1 VSASPRPVSEAVRS
15 AAPAAAAPV
24 AASTPPALPMSPES
38 GFVHDRVGIV
48 VRSEGDGLVPVELLV
63 GLALRRNPRRAHLL
77 VSTVLAK
84 HVPTVPGLAVVAGE
98 LLGSAADLALAEGD
112 AGARGAEL
120 RRLAGEFTRLLAE
133 REAEGE
139 ARARLRR
146 DLTALRRELAALRT
160 GHPGVATLGYAE
172 TATGLGRLV
181 ADALGSWYL
190 HSTRHDP
197 AGAVA
202 FGAFEEAHSHAT
214 SHRLL
219 PTDPSRLRAGGTVV
233 LVDDE
238 LSTGATV
245 VDTVRDL
252 HARVPQERFVVA
264 ALVDLRGDDDR
275 AALDAVAR
283 ELGTRVDVVALGQGR
298 VELPADVLTVGADV
312 AAGLG
317 EAVPTLHRASAA
329 DAVALL
335 DLRDVV
341 APVRSERFG
350 VDAPAATAGVD
361 VAGVVAAV
369 LEALP
374 ADLRAGARGD
384 DPVVVLGTEEFLSV
398 PLAVAHELDG
408 HLPTRA
414 SSTTRSPI
422 AVLDRPD
429 YAVASGVTFRSHDV
443 TLDGPGPRH
452 AYNLSRAGARPRVV
466 VLMPEPGTDPAEL
479 VGAGSV
485 TEALR
490 EVAEH
495 VLVILLAA
503 TEDAPAP
510 ALAPAPARPADSLTE
525 RSSVQP
531 SPASTAPA
539 APTGASRPADEL
551 PERPERPGP
560 PEPLVGPAFGSYDA
574 DDVSWL
580 LTDLGDA
587 QLEAP
592 AHEREATLQGGTANY
607 AESLPIEYQPTPEY
621 QALYEEALARSADRV
636 ATAVGVVTDLV
647 LAARDQAPVL
657 VSLAR
662 AGTPVGVLMRR
673 WAARVRGVDAPHL
686 TMSIVRGVGLDP
698 VALRWL
704 VAHHDPARVV
714 FVDGWTGKGAITREL
729 TEALARFEET
739 DGVRFGDDL
748 AVLADPGRCAS
759 TWGTRDDFLIPSA
772 CLNSTVSGLVSRTVY
787 NRRLIGDHDFHGG
800 KFYSELADADVSR
813 AFVDTVSARF
823 DAVVDEV
830 DRRVAA
836 AATEPDRAAGPTW
849 AGWEAVERISD
860 EQGVHDVNLVKPG
873 VGETTRV
880 LLRRVPWKVLVRADA
895 LDEVRHVLLLAEQ
908 RGVPV
913 EVVDELPYSC
923 VGLIHPVHTAGATG
937 ADGRAVRAEP
947 APTAPTAPT
956 DGGAR

>member
-1 VSASPRPVSEAVRS
+1 MSASPGPVSEAVRS

-98 LLGSAADLALAEGD
+98 LLGTAADLALAEGD

-139 ARARLRR
+139 ARARLRG

-219 PTDPSRLRAGGTVV
+219 PTDPSRLRVGGTVV

-317 EAVPTLHRASAA
+317 EAVPALLRAAAA

-350 VDAPAATAGVD
+350 VDAPAATAAVD

-374 ADLRAGARGD
+374 TDLRAGARGG

-466 VLMPEPGTDPAEL
+466 VLMPEPGTDPDEL

-490 EVAEH
+490 EVADH
-495 VLVILLAA
+495 VLVVLLAA
-503 TEDAPAP
+503 ADEAP
-510 ALAPAPARPADSLTE
+510 APAPARPADSLTE
-525 RSSVQP
+525 RSDVQP

-551 PERPERPGP
+551 PERPERPDL

-800 KFYSELADADVSR
+800 KFYSELAEADVSR

-880 LLRRVPWKVLVRADA
+880 LLRRIPWKVLVRADA

-947 APTAPTAPT
+947 APTSST

>member
-1 VSASPRPVSEAVRS
+1 MSGPVGP
-15 AAPAAAAPV
+15 APGAPTTTSGAAA
-24 AASTPPALPMSPES
+24 LPSLES
-38 GFVHDRVGIV
+38 GFVHDRVGIA
-48 VRSEGDGLVPVELLV
+48 VRSAGDGLVPVEQLV

-84 HVPTVPGLAVVAGE
+84 HVPTVPGLAVAAGE
-98 LLGSAADLALAEGD
+98 LLGTAADLALGEGD
-112 AGARGAEL
+112 RGDRGAEL
-120 RRLAGEFTRLLAE
+120 RRLAAEFTRLLDE
-133 REAEGE
+133 RGAVGE
-139 ARARLRR
+139 ARVRLRD
-146 DLTALRRELAALRT
+146 DLADLRGALARLRT
-160 GHPGVATLGYAE
+160 GHPEVATLGYAE

-202 FGAFEEAHSHAT
+202 SGAFEEAHSHAT

-252 HARVPQERFVVA
+252 HARVPQRRFVVA
-264 ALVDLRGDDDR
+264 ALVDLRSDDDR
-275 AALDAVAR
+275 ARLDAVAR
-283 ELGTRVDVVALGQGR
+283 ELGTRIDVVSLGEGR
-298 VELPADVLTVGADV
+298 VDLPDDVLAVGAGI
-312 AAGLG
+312 AATLG
-317 EAVPTLHRASAA
+317 PARPDLHRASAPG
-329 DAVALL
+329 AVAVL
-335 DLRDVV
+335 DLRDDLP
-341 APVRSERFG
+341 PVRSERFG
-350 VDAPAATAGVD
+350 VDAPAATAAVD
-361 VAGVVAAV
+361 ASAIAAAV
-369 LEALP
+369 HAALP
-374 ADLRAGARGD
+374 GDVRDGAAGD

-398 PLAVAHELDG
+398 PLSVALALDA
-408 HLPTRA
+408 LVPTR
-414 SSTTRSPI
+414 STSTTRSPI

-429 YAVASGVTFRSHDV
+429 YAVASGVTFRSHDATV
-443 TLDGPGPRH
+443 DGPGPRH

-466 VLMPEPGTDPAEL
+466 VLMPEPGTDPAAL
-479 VGAGSV
+479 VGEGSV

-490 EVAEH
+490 EVADH
-495 VLVILLAA
+495 VLVVLLAA
-503 TEDAPAP
+503 ADVSFTLAAEAPPRVEAGPAHAAATRAADTRAADTRAAATRAAATPDA
-510 ALAPAPARPADSLTE
+510 ARSTE
-525 RSSVQP
+525 RP
-531 SPASTAPA
+531 TMPPATPA
-539 APTGASRPADEL
+539 VPL
-551 PERPERPGP
+551 PD
-560 PEPLVGPAFGSYDA
+560 PLVGPAFGSYDA

-587 QLEAP
+587 PLEAP
-592 AHEREATLQGGTANY
+592 AHEREATLQSGTANY
-607 AESLPIEYQPTPEY
+607 AESLPVEYQPTPEY

-647 LAARDQAPVL
+647 LAARDGAPVL

-673 WAARVRGVDAPHL
+673 FAARVRGVDVPHL

-704 VAHHDPARVV
+704 AAHHDPARVV

-748 AVLADPGRCAS
+748 AVLADPGRCAT

-787 NRRLIGDHDFHGG
+787 NRRLIGPADFHGG
-800 KFYSELADADVSR
+800 KFYAELADVDVSR
-813 AFVDTVSARF
+813 AFVDTVYERF
-823 DAVVDEV
+823 DAVAPEV
-830 DRRVAA
+830 DRLVAA
-836 AATEPDRAAGPTW
+836 AAGEPERAAGPTW
-849 AGWEAVERISD
+849 AGLQAVERISE
-860 EQGVHDVNLVKPG
+860 EQGIHDVNLVKPG

-880 LLRRVPWKVLVRADA
+880 LLRRIPWKVLVRADA

-937 ADGRAVRAEP
+937 ADGRAVRAG
-947 APTAPTAPT
+947 ATA
-956 DGGAR
+956 

>member
-1 VSASPRPVSEAVRS
+1 MSGPVGP
-15 AAPAAAAPV
+15 APGAPTTTSGAAA
-24 AASTPPALPMSPES
+24 LPSLES
-38 GFVHDRVGIV
+38 GFVHDRVGIA
-48 VRSEGDGLVPVELLV
+48 VRSAGDGLVPVEQLV

-84 HVPTVPGLAVVAGE
+84 HVPTVPGLAVAAGE
-98 LLGSAADLALAEGD
+98 LLGTAADLALGEGD
-112 AGARGAEL
+112 RGDRRAEL
-120 RRLAGEFTRLLAE
+120 RRLAAEFTRLLDE
-133 REAEGE
+133 RGAVGE
-139 ARARLRR
+139 ARVRLRD
-146 DLTALRRELAALRT
+146 DLADLRGALARLRT
-160 GHPGVATLGYAE
+160 GHPEVATLGYAE

-202 FGAFEEAHSHAT
+202 SGAFEEAHSHAT

-252 HARVPQERFVVA
+252 HARVPQRRFVVS
-264 ALVDLRGDDDR
+264 ALVDLRSDDDR
-275 AALDAVAR
+275 ARLDAVAR
-283 ELGTRVDVVALGQGR
+283 ELGTRIDVVSLGEGR
-298 VELPADVLTVGADV
+298 VDLPDDVLAVGAEI
-312 AAGLG
+312 AATLG
-317 EAVPTLHRASAA
+317 PARPDLHRASAPG
-329 DAVALL
+329 AVAVL
-335 DLRDVV
+335 DLRDDLP
-341 APVRSERFG
+341 PVRSERFG
-350 VDAPAATAGVD
+350 VDAPAATAAVD
-361 VAGVVAAV
+361 ASAIAAAV
-369 LEALP
+369 HAALP
-374 ADLRAGARGD
+374 RDVRDGAAGD

-398 PLAVAHELDG
+398 PLSVALALDA
-408 HLPTRA
+408 LVPTR
-414 SSTTRSPI
+414 STSTTRSPI

-429 YAVASGVTFRSHDV
+429 YAVASGVTFRSHDATV
-443 TLDGPGPRH
+443 DGPGPRH

-466 VLMPEPGTDPAEL
+466 VLMPEPGTDPAAL
-479 VGAGSV
+479 VGEGSV

-490 EVAEH
+490 EVADH
-495 VLVILLAA
+495 VLVVLLAA
-503 TEDAPAP
+503 ADVSFTLAAEAPPRVEAGPTPAAATRAAATRAAATRAAAPPDA
-510 ALAPAPARPADSLTE
+510 ARSTE
-525 RSSVQP
+525 RP
-531 SPASTAPA
+531 TMPPATPA
-539 APTGASRPADEL
+539 VPL
-551 PERPERPGP
+551 PD
-560 PEPLVGPAFGSYDA
+560 PLVGPAFGSYDA

-587 QLEAP
+587 PLEAP
-592 AHEREATLQGGTANY
+592 AHEREATLQSGTANY
-607 AESLPIEYQPTPEY
+607 AESLPVEYQPTPEY

-647 LAARDQAPVL
+647 LAARDGAPVL

-673 WAARVRGVDAPHL
+673 FAARVRGVDVPHL

-704 VAHHDPARVV
+704 AAHHDPARVV

-748 AVLADPGRCAS
+748 AVLADPGRCAT

-787 NRRLIGDHDFHGG
+787 NRRLIGSADFHGG
-800 KFYSELADADVSR
+800 KFYADLADVDVSR
-813 AFVDTVSARF
+813 AFVDTVSERF
-823 DAVVDEV
+823 DAVAPEV
-830 DRRVAA
+830 DRLVAA
-836 AATEPDRAAGPTW
+836 AAGEPERAAGPTW
-849 AGWEAVERISD
+849 AGLQAVERISE
-860 EQGVHDVNLVKPG
+860 EQGIHDVNLVKPG

-880 LLRRVPWKVLVRADA
+880 LLRRIPWKVLVRADA
-895 LDEVRHVLLLAEQ
+895 VDEVRHVLLLAEQ

-937 ADGRAVRAEP
+937 ADGRAVRA
-947 APTAPTAPT
+947 
-956 DGGAR
+956 GAIA

>member
-1 VSASPRPVSEAVRS
+1 
-15 AAPAAAAPV
+15 
-24 AASTPPALPMSPES
+24 
-38 GFVHDRVGIV
+38 
-48 VRSEGDGLVPVELLV
+48 
-63 GLALRRNPRRAHLL
+63 
-77 VSTVLAK
+77 
-84 HVPTVPGLAVVAGE
+84 
-98 LLGSAADLALAEGD
+98 
-112 AGARGAEL
+112 
-120 RRLAGEFTRLLAE
+120 
-133 REAEGE
+133 
-139 ARARLRR
+139 
-146 DLTALRRELAALRT
+146 
-160 GHPGVATLGYAE
+160 
-172 TATGLGRLV
+172 
-181 ADALGSWYL
+181 
-190 HSTRHDP
+190 
-197 AGAVA
+197 
-202 FGAFEEAHSHAT
+202 
-214 SHRLL
+214 
-219 PTDPSRLRAGGTVV
+219 
-233 LVDDE
+233 
-238 LSTGATV
+238 
-245 VDTVRDL
+245 
-252 HARVPQERFVVA
+252 
-264 ALVDLRGDDDR
+264 
-275 AALDAVAR
+275 
-283 ELGTRVDVVALGQGR
+283 
-298 VELPADVLTVGADV
+298 
-312 AAGLG
+312 
-317 EAVPTLHRASAA
+317 
-329 DAVALL
+329 
-335 DLRDVV
+335 
-341 APVRSERFG
+341 
-350 VDAPAATAGVD
+350 
-361 VAGVVAAV
+361 
-369 LEALP
+369 
-374 ADLRAGARGD
+374 
-384 DPVVVLGTEEFLSV
+384 
-398 PLAVAHELDG
+398 
-408 HLPTRA
+408 
-414 SSTTRSPI
+414 
-422 AVLDRPD
+422 
-429 YAVASGVTFRSHDV
+429 
-443 TLDGPGPRH
+443 
-452 AYNLSRAGARPRVV
+452 
-466 VLMPEPGTDPAEL
+466 MPEPGTDPAEL

-485 TEALR
+485 TEALC

-495 VLVILLAA
+495 VLVVLLAA
-503 TEDAPAP
+503 ADDAPAP
-510 ALAPAPARPADSLTE
+510 APAPAPARPADRLTE
-525 RSSVQP
+525 RSAVQP

-551 PERPERPGP
+551 PELAERPGL

-849 AGWEAVERISD
+849 AGWEAVERISA

-880 LLRRVPWKVLVRADA
+880 LLRRIPWKVLVRADA

-947 APTAPTAPT
+947 APTAPT

>member
-1 VSASPRPVSEAVRS
+1 MSASPGPVSEAVRS
-15 AAPAAAAPV
+15 AAPAAA
-24 AASTPPALPMSPES
+24 STTPAVPMSPES

-98 LLGSAADLALAEGD
+98 LLGTAADLALAEGD

-120 RRLAGEFTRLLAE
+120 RRLADEFARLLAE

-139 ARARLRR
+139 ARARLRG
-146 DLTALRRELAALRT
+146 DLAALRGELAALRT

-317 EAVPTLHRASAA
+317 EAVPTLRRASAA

-350 VDAPAATAGVD
+350 VDAPAATADVD
-361 VAGVVAAV
+361 VRGVVAAV
-369 LEALP
+369 LDALP
-374 ADLRAGARGD
+374 ADLREGVCGD

-408 HLPTRA
+408 HVPTRA

-452 AYNLSRAGARPRVV
+452 AYNLSRAGARPRLV

-495 VLVILLAA
+495 VLVVLLAA
-503 TEDAPAP
+503 ADDAPAP

-525 RSSVQP
+525 RSAVQP

-539 APTGASRPADEL
+539 APTGASRPADAL
-551 PERPERPGP
+551 PERLERPDL

-729 TEALARFEET
+729 TEALARFKET

-836 AATEPDRAAGPTW
+836 AATELDRAAGPTW

-880 LLRRVPWKVLVRADA
+880 LLRRIPWKVLVRADA

-947 APTAPTAPT
+947 APTSST

>member
-1 VSASPRPVSEAVRS
+1 MSASAGPVSEAVRS
-15 AAPAAAAPV
+15 AAPAAAAP
-24 AASTPPALPMSPES
+24 AAPSTPPALPMSPES

-98 LLGSAADLALAEGD
+98 LLGTAADLALAEGD

-120 RRLAGEFTRLLAE
+120 RRLADEFARLLAE

-139 ARARLRR
+139 ARARLRG
-146 DLTALRRELAALRT
+146 DLAALRRELAALRT

-219 PTDPSRLRAGGTVV
+219 PTDPSRLRVGGTVV

-317 EAVPTLHRASAA
+317 EAVPTLRRASAA

-350 VDAPAATAGVD
+350 VDAPAATADVD
-361 VAGVVAAV
+361 VRGVVAAV
-369 LEALP
+369 LDALP
-374 ADLRAGARGD
+374 AELREGVRGD

-398 PLAVAHELDG
+398 PLAVAYELDG
-408 HLPTRA
+408 HVPTRA

-479 VGAGSV
+479 VGGGSV

-495 VLVILLAA
+495 VLVVLLAA
-503 TEDAPAP
+503 ADDGPAPAP
-510 ALAPAPARPADSLTE
+510 ALARPAARLTE
-525 RSSVQP
+525 RSAVQP

-539 APTGASRPADEL
+539 AAPTGASRSADEL
-551 PERPERPGP
+551 PERPERPDL
-560 PEPLVGPAFGSYDA
+560 PEPLVGPTFGSYDA

-636 ATAVGVVTDLV
+636 ATAVGVVTDLA

-849 AGWEAVERISD
+849 AGWEAVERISA

-880 LLRRVPWKVLVRADA
+880 LLRRIPWKVLVRADA

-947 APTAPTAPT
+947 APTAPT